1 MNTLLVLAYN
11 EEENIS
17 EVILSLEDE
26 FDSII
31 VVNDSS
37 KDSTESL
44 LKKLSLNSSKI
55 KILTNSKNLGAGK
68 SFEVGFKAFL
78 ESSSSYL
85 VKIDGDGQ
93 FNKNDVLTI
102 KKLLNE
108 DSFDFIKSDRFWE
121 NGIEGNIPLI
131 RYFGNA
137 FASLLLKFSTGNWTL
152 NDPLNGLMGF
162 SKKSLIELSIP
173 KKFNRY
179 GYPFYVTT
187 SIFYIS
193 FLKKLNIG
201 QYKNIVKYSNE
212 KSNLNALTM
221 FFKLVSFTITNFFSK
236 ISRKLSNSK
245 LQISAIIDIFATF
258 IILLSKFSI
267 YKFLSIRFFNVDGG
281 QGTWFLLFIIFFI
294 MFLGML
300 YFSQKIENDFSE
312 NYVKEIH

>member
-1 MNTLLVLAYN
+1 MDTLLVLAYN

-17 EVILSLEDE
+17 EVILSLKDE
-26 FDSII
+26 FDDII

-37 KDSTESL
+37 QDSTESL

-68 SFEVGFKAFL
+68 SFEVGVKAFL

-93 FNKNDVLTI
+93 FNKKDVLNI

-108 DSFDFIKSDRFWE
+108 SNFDFIKCDRFWE
-121 NGIEGNIPLI
+121 KGIEGKIPLI

-137 FASLLLKFSTGNWTL
+137 FASLLLKFSTGNWML

-162 SKKSLIELSIP
+162 SKESLIELSIP

-201 QYKNIVKYSNE
+201 QYRNIVKYSNE

-245 LQISAIIDIFATF
+245 LQISAIIDIFASF
-258 IILLSKFSI
+258 IFSLCTFSI
-267 YKFLSIRFFNVDGG
+267 YKFLTIRFFNVDGG

-300 YFSQKIENDFSE
+300 YISQKIENDFSK
-312 NYVKEIH
+312 NYVEEIH